1 MTQNEVI
8 RNLFVGDDLY
18 YDAEDY
24 DFIIDLRE
32 WDAERTFIEEDY
44 QYIAGMLHTISLFHK
59 PHTGGKVLV
68 HCHGGMDR
76 SPFVVAMY
84 LHEYKD
90 MEPMEAYELVKKRR
104 PQTIIHDDWAKAYL
118 AFDPDSESLVP
129 STRTS
134 RSS

>member
-8 RNLFVGDDLY
+8 RNLFVGDDFY
-18 YDAEDY
+18 NED
-24 DFIIDLRE
+24 DFDFVVDLRE

-44 QYIAGMLHTISLFHK
+44 QYIAGIIYTISHFMEDK
-59 PHTGGKVLV
+59 SRVLV

-90 MEPMEAYELVKKRR
+90 MDPMAAYELVKRRR
-104 PQTIIHDDWAKAYL
+104 PQTIIHDDWARAYVN
-118 AFDPDSESLVP
+118 FDPDSESMKRAEKGEVV
-129 STRTS
+129 
-134 RSS
+134 

>member
-8 RNLFVGDDLY
+8 GNLFVGDDLY

-24 DFIIDLRE
+24 DFIMDLRE

-44 QYIAGMLHTISLFHK
+44 AYIAGMIYSLSLFHE
-59 PHTGGKVLV
+59 PHTGGKILV

-90 MEPMEAYELVKKRR
+90 MEPMEAYELVKRRR
-104 PQTIIHDDWAKAYL
+104 PQTIIHDDWVRAYTN
-118 AFDPDSESLVP
+118 FDPDSHFTTKDV
-129 STRTS
+129 RV
-134 RSS
+134 RC